1 MSPSKRELAELIYDY
16 AERIFLTILGFSIII
31 RFLPS
36 IGRHPVDAILL
47 VSELAAVAMIVIRKR
62 ATTGID
68 LSAQAILVALVGT
81 TGGLLVQPGGGSG
94 LIPEWLAAAVMVTGG
109 LLNIAAKVALNRSF
123 GLTAANRGVKRSG
136 PYRLMRH
143 PMYAG
148 YITTQI
154 GFLLANPTAW
164 NLTLYA
170 IAWTAQILRIRAEE
184 RVLSK
189 DAAYQAYAAAV
200 PFRLAPGVY

>member
-94 LIPEWLAAAVMVTGG
+94 LIPERWS
-109 LLNIAAKVALNRSF
+109 NR
-123 GLTAANRGVKRSG
+123 
-136 PYRLMRH
+136 
-143 PMYAG
+143 
-148 YITTQI
+148 
-154 GFLLANPTAW
+154 
-164 NLTLYA
+164 
-170 IAWTAQILRIRAEE
+170 
-184 RVLSK
+184 
-189 DAAYQAYAAAV
+189 
-200 PFRLAPGVY
+200 